1 MPEPR
6 PLAVPPV
13 VVGLADAA
21 RMLNTSPDKV
31 SELIREQRIASV
43 PHLSSPKKIA
53 IAVAELQRFANQGVT
68 PTLRAVAS

>member
-6 PLAVPPV
+6 ARVCPPV

-21 RMLNTSPDKV
+21 LMLNTSPERV
-31 SELIREQRIASV
+31 SELIRDGVIATV
-43 PHLSSPKKIA
+43 PHLSTPKKLA
-53 IAVAELQRFANQGVT
+53 IAVAELHRFANQGVT